1 MNQLIKQEKYYLCL
15 LVSTTMKQQ
24 KALLQ
29 SIEKSQLRAI
39 VQIVYNV
46 MVGNRPL
53 QQKDKKRLAK
63 RKTVIRQFVSQGLS
77 FRKRKELLLKYF
89 KFILPFINAIQSEL
103 IKNGQRTSA
112 SSKKSIRALAQT
124 YKGVRSE

>member
-63 RKTVIRQFVSQGLS
+63 EKLLFVNL
-77 FRKRKELLLKYF
+77 
-89 KFILPFINAIQSEL
+89 
-103 IKNGQRTSA
+103 
-112 SSKKSIRALAQT
+112 
-124 YKGVRSE
+124 